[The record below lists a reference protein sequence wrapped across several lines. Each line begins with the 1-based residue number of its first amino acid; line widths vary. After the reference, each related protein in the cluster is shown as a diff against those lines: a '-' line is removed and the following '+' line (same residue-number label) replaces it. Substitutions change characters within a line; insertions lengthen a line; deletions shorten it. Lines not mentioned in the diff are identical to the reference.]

1 MATKVGINGFG
12 RIGRLVFRAM
22 EKDPAFDIVAI
33 NDPGSTEANAH
44 LLKYDSIHGRV
55 YDEVK
60 VEGDNIIV
68 DGHKVRVFGDREPLN
83 IPWGE
88 MGVELVIESTGFF
101 TDANLAKKH
110 IKAGAKKV
118 LITAPAKNEDIT
130 IVVGVN
136 DDKYDYE
143 KHNIVSN
150 ASCTTNCLAPFAK
163 VLMDTFGIKRG
174 FMNTIHS
181 YTNDQKI
188 LDQAHKD
195 LRRAR
200 AANLSMIPTTTGAAR
215 AVSLVLPELK
225 GKLDGFATRVPTPD
239 GSMVDLTVQ
248 LSRKVTKE
256 EINAAMKAAAEG
268 PLKGILAYTEDP
280 IVSVDIVGDD
290 HSSIFDSGL
299 TMVMGDDSDLVKIV
313 SWYDNEW
320 GYSNRVK
327 DLAKILL

>member
-110 IKAGAKKV
+110 IEAGAKKV

-130 IVVGVN
+130 IVVGVS
-136 DDKYDYE
+136 
-143 KHNIVSN
+143 IIS
-150 ASCTTNCLAPFAK
+150 S
-163 VLMDTFGIKRG
+163 LMR
-174 FMNTIHS
+174 
-181 YTNDQKI
+181 
-188 LDQAHKD
+188 
-195 LRRAR
+195 
-200 AANLSMIPTTTGAAR
+200 
-215 AVSLVLPELK
+215 LVLRTALLLLQRFSWIPS
-225 GKLDGFATRVPTPD
+225 A
-239 GSMVDLTVQ
+239 
-248 LSRKVTKE
+248 LSV
-256 EINAAMKAAAEG
+256 A
-268 PLKGILAYTEDP
+268 
-280 IVSVDIVGDD
+280 S
-290 HSSIFDSGL
+290 
-299 TMVMGDDSDLVKIV
+299 
-313 SWYDNEW
+313 
-320 GYSNRVK
+320 
-327 DLAKILL
+327 